1 MPTRDDTSGRRRLE
15 FRTLRRWSEE
25 DKRSIVAETRAPGAN
40 ISAISRRHGVAQS
53 LVYQWRKLY
62 PPENVAPAFLPVSV
76 TAPLAPTTAVHA
88 PPGATVI
95 EIELAKGR
103 RVRVPVDVDA
113 SALARIVAALEA
125 I

>member
-1 MPTRDDTSGRRRLE
+1 MPTHDDTSGRRRLE

-25 DKRSIVAETRAPGAN
+25 DKRLIVAETRAPGAN
-40 ISAISRRHGVAQS
+40 ISAVARRHGVAQS

-62 PPENVAPAFLPVSV
+62 PAEPVAPTFLPVSI
-76 TAPLAPTTAVHA
+76 
-88 PPGATVI
+88 ATPAATSMMPSVVAMI